1 MRCTEKTFANTTID
15 EKSQLEGAGMKDC
28 RIQIIQYL
36 ISADQRKIQRENA
49 FIFLVFLVTFFLLC
63 TIRICFDAA
72 LFPTLHFSFVS
83 WFLPFASHFFICIC
97 TVVPARMYYRSKIA
111 TALYLRKVSSFPKSN
126 DQNSGFQIAEVRLQS
141 PKPYPAP

>member
-83 WFLPFASHFFICIC
+83 WFLPFASHFFIFRLYMYSSTGTYVLSKQDSNC
-97 TVVPARMYYRSKIA
+97 TVLA
-111 TALYLRKVSSFPKSN
+111 
-126 DQNSGFQIAEVRLQS
+126 
-141 PKPYPAP
+141 